1 MTLPL
6 AQLLSAELYGL
17 LLVLVRVGAALS
29 MLPGFGEMAVPM
41 QTRLAAALALSLALA
56 ALVPGLPAA
65 APTAVSDLL
74 RHVLAELIAGGILGV
89 CARILFAS
97 LQMAGQVI
105 SQSIGLSN
113 IFALPG
119 TGFEGGSV
127 AGSYLMLGGL
137 VLIFVTDLH
146 HAVIRA
152 LVDSYRL
159 MPAARLPDM
168 GLLARMT
175 SEAVTLSF
183 RMAAQFAGP
192 FLVLGFVYNVGLGLI
207 NRAMPQFA
215 VFFIGLPISI
225 LGGLFILTATIG
237 AILTGF
243 LDGFGGWLLRFGG

>member
-1 MTLPL
+1 MNLPL
-6 AQLLSAELYGL
+6 AQLLSAELYGM
-17 LLVLVRVGAALS
+17 LLVLVRTGAALS

-41 QTRLAAALALSLALA
+41 QTRLAAALGLSLALA
-56 ALVPGLPAA
+56 AIVPDLPTA
-65 APTAVSDLL
+65 APDAVSDLL
-74 RHVLAELIAGGILGV
+74 RHVFGELIAGAVLGV
-89 CARILFAS
+89 CARILFAC

-137 VLIFVTDLH
+137 VLIFVTDMH
-146 HAVIRA
+146 HVIIRA

-159 MPAARLPDM
+159 MPAAKIPDM

-175 SEAVTLSF
+175 SDAVTLSF

-225 LGGLFILTATIG
+225 LGGLFILSATIA

>member
-6 AQLLSAELYGL
+6 VQLLTAEIYGL

-29 MLPGFGEMAVPM
+29 MLPGFGEMAVPV
-41 QTRLAAALALSLALA
+41 QTRLAAALGLSLALA
-56 ALVPGLPAA
+56 AIVPGLPAA
-65 APTAVSDLL
+65 APDAVTDLL
-74 RHVLAELIAGGILGV
+74 RHVFAELIAGAVLGV
-89 CARILFAS
+89 CARILFAC

-105 SQSIGLSN
+105 SQSMGLSN

-159 MPAARLPDM
+159 MPAATLPDM
-168 GLLARMT
+168 GMLARMT
-175 SEAVTLSF
+175 SEAVALSF

-192 FLVLGFVYNVGLGLI
+192 FLVLGFVYNAGLGLI

-225 LGGLFILTATIG
+225 LGGLFILAVTIA

-243 LDGFGGWLLRFGG
+243 LDGFAGWLLRFGG

>member
-1 MTLPL
+1 MTYPL

-17 LLVLVRVGAALS
+17 LLVLVRVGAAFS
-29 MLPGFGEMAVPM
+29 MLPGFGEMSVPI
-41 QTRLAAALALSLALA
+41 QTRLAAALGVSLAIA
-56 ALVPGLPAA
+56 VIVPGLPAQ
-65 APTAVSDLL
+65 APDAPSLLL
-74 RHVLAELIAGGILGV
+74 RHVFGELLAGALLGV
-89 CARILFAS
+89 GARIIFAG
-97 LQMAGQVI
+97 LQMGGQII
-105 SQSIGLSN
+105 SQSMGLSN

-146 HAVIRA
+146 HAMLAAII
-152 LVDSYRL
+152 DSYRL
-159 MPAARLPDM
+159 MPAATLPAL
-168 GLLARMT
+168 GLVAKIGT
-175 SEAVTLSF
+175 DAVVTAF
-183 RMAAQFAGP
+183 HMAVQFAGP

-225 LGGLFILTATIG
+225 LGGFFILVITIG

-243 LDGFGGWLLRFGG
+243 LDGFGGWLGRFGG

>member
-6 AQLLSAELYGL
+6 TQLLTAELYGL
-17 LLVLVRVGAALS
+17 LLVLIRVGAALS
-29 MLPGFGEMAVPM
+29 MLPGFGEMSVPM

-56 ALVPGLPAA
+56 AIVPGLPAA
-65 APTAVSDLL
+65 APDAVSELL
-74 RHVLAELIAGGILGV
+74 KQVFAELIAGAVLGV
-89 CARILFAS
+89 CARILFAC

-105 SQSIGLSN
+105 SQSMGLSN

-119 TGFEGGSV
+119 TGFESGSV

-146 HAVIRA
+146 HTVIHA

-175 SEAVTLSF
+175 SQAVSLSF
-183 RMAAQFAGP
+183 QMAAQFAGP

-225 LGGLFILTATIG
+225 LGGLFILTLTIA
-237 AILTGF
+237 AILAGF
-243 LDGFGGWLLRFGG
+243 LDGFGGWLHRFGG